1 MTEISVIQCE
11 DGALVVDS
19 RLIAERLGVNHSD
32 WYRNIVI
39 KYQTETEQA
48 FGHLR
53 FENDTVTNSVGAV
66 NTVKFALLTEDQ
78 ATFLMTLSR
87 NTPEVIACKQDL
99 VIKFSR
105 AKQLLKE
112 QGIHLLPHTSV
123 YIRRL
128 ENMRDHQ
135 VDDDLWMI
143 FREANEVLLMIE
155 KEYRVPVEQMDLC
168 DGSIGKHW
176 SAYRKTQD
184 WSVSPR
190 SYIHNFR
197 DRRGE
202 RESLAYDY
210 SEIKYF
216 RRWLREV
223 YIPIHLPSYLIE
235 KYGKR
240 AVRKIY
246 EEINKV
252 DDFIISLTEEKRSTA
267 KQDEMYKVFLAARA
281 TLENRQFL
289 TDS

>member
-1 MTEISVIQCE
+1 MTEISVIHCE

-39 KYQTETEQA
+39 KYQTETEQS
-48 FGHLR
+48 FGILR
-53 FENDTVTNSVGAV
+53 FENGEIQGRGQPE
-66 NTVKFALLTEDQ
+66 KYCFLTEDQ

-87 NTPEVIACKQDL
+87 NTLEVVACKQDL

-135 VDDDLWMI
+135 VDDDLWII

-168 DGSIGKHW
+168 DGSIGRHW
-176 SAYRKTQD
+176 SNYRKTQD
-184 WSVSPR
+184 WSVPPR

-202 RESLAYDY
+202 RECLAYDY

-223 YIPIHLPSYLIE
+223 YIPVYLPSYLIE

-252 DDFIISLTEEKRSTA
+252 DDFIIGLTEEKRSTA
-267 KQDEMYKVFLAARA
+267 KQDEMYEVFLAARA
-281 TLENRQFL
+281 TLENRQRL
-289 TDS
+289 TGGS